1 MISPHY
7 ETSRS
12 IVDVDMDKPFIITAS
27 EHQIVFQDYK
37 DLSKE
42 FQCLNIYND
51 DGIWRTEAFGPIRE
65 IDVNRITK
73 YWEKYIPVKAF
84 INDHLFAVSYECKW
98 MIGYT
103 NLKIWSSVTR
113 ELIWDDYIFGLSD
126 ILLDKKMSRLILI
139 QERIIELLK
148 FEGNKLISRKRN
160 YNDSPICKSYP
171 HNGVI
176 AKMCSPFVVLW
187 EPFCSTNKLHHW
199 KIDLEEENISKY
211 KVIVDFNYFSNASHP
226 SLINEIKIR
235 DGTFVNGLYII
246 VYERFTAGRNTH
258 LLVTNEEGNLCNKML
273 LFQGSYLTNC
283 RIFVNDYRLILKVWR
298 YIYDEI
304 VMFDLSDLNQFHEE
318 NNLAHSKF
326 ENFKTKNLSYR
337 IYDHY
342 YSEGGKDYG
351 YIVTNSSIIRIAVI
365 GHDYQVEKFQLNF
378 LPED

>member
-160 YNDSPICKSYP
+160 
-171 HNGVI
+171 
-176 AKMCSPFVVLW
+176 F
-187 EPFCSTNKLHHW
+187 
-199 KIDLEEENISKY
+199 KI
-211 KVIVDFNYFSNASHP
+211 
-226 SLINEIKIR
+226 
-235 DGTFVNGLYII
+235 
-246 VYERFTAGRNTH
+246 
-258 LLVTNEEGNLCNKML
+258 
-273 LFQGSYLTNC
+273 
-283 RIFVNDYRLILKVWR
+283 
-298 YIYDEI
+298 
-304 VMFDLSDLNQFHEE
+304 
-318 NNLAHSKF
+318 
-326 ENFKTKNLSYR
+326 
-337 IYDHY
+337 
-342 YSEGGKDYG
+342 
-351 YIVTNSSIIRIAVI
+351 
-365 GHDYQVEKFQLNF
+365 
-378 LPED
+378 